1 MICTCSY
8 IAKAKLVDGAWV
20 SGWWLLILC
29 KLSDCFKLAPSSFIT
44 VSVDIFAANA
54 TGRMIGGRVAGVVIG
69 GSVAGRMLGGRV
81 AGVVM
86 GGSIAGIVIG
96 ESGEGVVI
104 GVAGMMIGGTVAGV
118 MNEGKAIELRWLW
131 LAPTSASP
139 SSSTAYTIFSFFG
152 PARDARAL

>member
-1 MICTCSY
+1 M
-8 IAKAKLVDGAWV
+8 VDGAWV

-29 KLSDCFKLAPSSFIT
+29 KLSDCFKLVIMVPSVFIT
-44 VSVDIFAANA
+44 VSVDIFAAN
-54 TGRMIGGRVAGVVIG
+54 VVGVV
-69 GSVAGRMLGGRV
+69 MGGRV

-86 GGSIAGIVIG
+86 GGSIEGVLIGGSIAGVLIGNVAGIVTG

-104 GVAGMMIGGTVAGV
+104 GVAGIVMEGSVAMVVMEGSVPGV
-118 MNEGKAIELRWLW
+118 MNKGTAIELRWLW